1 MARLKDSVERTM
13 FYGATPIIF
22 ERARILRMNL
32 TRHEIILWNFLKN
45 KQLMGLKFRRQHP
58 IGRFIADF
66 YCHQK
71 KVVIEIDGESH
82 FNEEAKEYDE
92 GRTAEFERLEIKMI
106 RFTNHEVEFEIE
118 QLLKKLKKFL
128 TIHQAINS

>member
-1 MARLKDSVERTM
+1 MTRLKDSVERTM

-92 GRTAEFERLEIKMI
+92 GRTAEFERLDIKMI

-118 QLLKKLKKFL
+118 QVVEKIKKFL
-128 TIHQAINS
+128 TMHQVINS

>member
-1 MARLKDSVERTM
+1 MARLTDSVERTM

-92 GRTAEFERLEIKMI
+92 GRTAEFLRLEIKMI

-118 QLLKKLKKFL
+118 KVVEKIKKFL